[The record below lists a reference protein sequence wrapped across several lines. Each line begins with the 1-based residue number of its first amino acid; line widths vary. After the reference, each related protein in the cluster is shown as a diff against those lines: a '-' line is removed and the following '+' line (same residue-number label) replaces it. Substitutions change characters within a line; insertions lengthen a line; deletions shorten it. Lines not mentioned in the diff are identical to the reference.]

1 MAGNFG
7 FIDLLSVAA
16 FVISV
21 ALFVSSVAFS

>member
-7 FIDLLSVAA
+7 FLDLLSVAA